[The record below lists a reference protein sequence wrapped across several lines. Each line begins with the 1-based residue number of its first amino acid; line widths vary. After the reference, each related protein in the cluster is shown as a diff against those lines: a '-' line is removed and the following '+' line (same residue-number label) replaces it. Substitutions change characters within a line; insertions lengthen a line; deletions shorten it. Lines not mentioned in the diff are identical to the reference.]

1 MQSLSP
7 QERGCPRWL
16 PGALVALCAA
26 QPLLDVLSFWTQD
39 LAWGSK
45 LTLAL
50 RLLLFLC
57 VVLTGFV
64 LSGHKRAYWITAAVC
79 AVLYAAHVLACL
91 RANEAFTAANL
102 ISDATN
108 FIRVAQIPLF
118 TIAFITFLRCCRQGF
133 ASFERGITIAFWIIA
148 AVELLSALTGTDPYT
163 YSGKHIGLRGW
174 FYCASTQSAILSM
187 LVPLTLCPALRSG
200 NIRRWL
206 PVAVV
211 GFAELFCFAT
221 RLAYMSLFVTAI
233 GMVITLALTKRGSAK
248 VCAVLLLCAA
258 VCAAGYTVSPMHR
271 NQQAV
276 AANAVRKQENIDR
289 LVAQGKAEFGDQG
302 YAYLTYAYDEYLGGT
317 VERYGLEATAE
328 MYGYSTKA
336 AVITNVRT
344 IKINYCRLMLNTE
357 PFTSRLFGLSY
368 DEMTYHGCCY
378 DVENDFHGI
387 CFLYGWVGLAMII
400 AFIGYFVYLIIKY
413 LVQDFHKYF
422 TLEAGA
428 IGIAFCLCLV
438 NAYCTAGVLRRPNA
452 SIYMSIL
459 LAVVYYL
466 TQMRSEQPDAL
477 PDGEEKTA

>member
-102 ISDATN
+102 ISDAAN

-174 FYCASTQSAILSM
+174 FYFANSQSAILSM
-187 LVPLTLCPALRSG
+187 LVPLALCPALRSG
-200 NIRRWL
+200 QIRRWL
-206 PVAVV
+206 PIAVV

-336 AVITNVRT
+336 ADITNVRT

-357 PFTSRLFGLSY
+357 PLTSRLFGLSY
-368 DEMTYHGCCY
+368 DEMTYHGYCY

-387 CFLYGWVGLAMII
+387 TYLYGWAGLACLL
-400 AFIGYFVYLIIKY
+400 AFLGYFLVIIVRALIRNARR
-413 LVQDFHKYF
+413 YF
-422 TLEAGA
+422 TVEAGA
-428 IGIAFCLCLV
+428 CGVALCTCLAHIY
-438 NAYCTAGVLRRPNA
+438 NTAGVLRRPNA
-452 SIYMSIL
+452 SFYLCLILAAIWYLIYIRD
-459 LAVVYYL
+459 YDDPK
-466 TQMRSEQPDAL
+466 EN
-477 PDGEEKTA
+477 

>member
-102 ISDATN
+102 ISDAAN

-133 ASFERGITIAFWIIA
+133 ASFDRGITIAFWIIA

-174 FYCASTQSAILSM
+174 FYGASTQSAILSM

-233 GMVITLALTKRGSAK
+233 GTGIIWAITRRGDRKIYIA
-248 VCAVLLLCAA
+248 LLLCAA
-258 VCAAGYTVSPMHR
+258 VCAAAFPVSPMHQ

-289 LVAQGKAEFGDQG
+289 LVTQGKAEFGDQG

-336 AVITNVRT
+336 ADITNVRT

-357 PFTSRLFGLSY
+357 PLTSRLFGLSY
-368 DEMTYHGCCY
+368 DEMTYHGYCY

-387 CFLYGWVGLAMII
+387 TYLYGWAGLACLL
-400 AFIGYFVYLIIKY
+400 AFLGYFLVIIVRALIRNARR
-413 LVQDFHKYF
+413 YF
-422 TLEAGA
+422 TVEAGA
-428 IGIAFCLCLV
+428 CGVALCTCLAHIY
-438 NAYCTAGVLRRPNA
+438 NTAGVLRRPNA
-452 SIYMSIL
+452 SFYLCLILAAIWYLIYIRD
-459 LAVVYYL
+459 YDDPK
-466 TQMRSEQPDAL
+466 EN
-477 PDGEEKTA
+477 

>member
-1 MQSLSP
+1 MQPISS
-7 QERGCPRWL
+7 QEAARPRWL
-16 PGALVALCAA
+16 PGVLIGLCAA

-45 LTLAL
+45 LTLSL
-50 RLLLFLC
+50 RLLIFLG
-57 VVLTGFV
+57 VMLTGFV
-64 LSGHKRAYWITAAVC
+64 LSDRRRFYWIAAAVC
-79 AVLYAAHVLACL
+79 AALYAGHVLACL
-91 RANEAFTAANL
+91 RANAPFTTANL

-108 FIRVAQIPLF
+108 FIRFAQLPLF

-133 ASFERGITIAFWIIA
+133 ASLERGITIAFWIIA
-148 AVELLSALTGTDPYT
+148 AVALLSALTSTNPYT
-163 YSGKHIGLRGW
+163 YPDKRIGLCGW
-174 FYCASTQSAILSM
+174 FYFANSQSAILSM
-187 LVPLTLCPALRSG
+187 LVPLALCPALRSG
-200 NIRRWL
+200 QIRRWL
-206 PVAVV
+206 PIAVV

-258 VCAAGYTVSPMHR
+258 VCAAGYTVSPMYR

-336 AVITNVRT
+336 ADITNVRT

-357 PFTSRLFGLSY
+357 PLTSRLFGLSY
-368 DEMTYHGCCY
+368 DEMTYHGYCY

-387 CFLYGWVGLAMII
+387 TYLYGWAGLACLL
-400 AFIGYFVYLIIKY
+400 AFLGYFLVIIVRALIRNARR
-413 LVQDFHKYF
+413 YF
-422 TLEAGA
+422 TVEVGA
-428 IGIAFCLCLV
+428 CGVALCTCLAHIY
-438 NAYCTAGVLRRPNA
+438 NTAGVLRRPNA
-452 SIYMSIL
+452 SFYLCLILASIWYLIYIRDYDDSK
-459 LAVVYYL
+459 
-466 TQMRSEQPDAL
+466 EN
-477 PDGEEKTA
+477 

>member
-7 QERGCPRWL
+7 QERACPHWL
-16 PGALVALCAA
+16 PGVLVGLCAA

-45 LTLAL
+45 LTLSL
-50 RLLLFLC
+50 RLLIFLG
-57 VVLTGFV
+57 VMLTGFV
-64 LSGHKRAYWITAAVC
+64 LSERRRFYWIAAAVC
-79 AVLYAAHVLACL
+79 AALYAGHVLACL
-91 RANEAFTAANL
+91 RANAPFTTANL

-108 FIRVAQIPLF
+108 FIRFAQLPLF
-118 TIAFITFLRCCRQGF
+118 TIAFITFLRFCRQGF
-133 ASFERGITIAFWIIA
+133 ASLERGITIAFWIIA
-148 AVELLSALTGTDPYT
+148 TVALLSALTGTNPYT
-163 YSGKHIGLRGW
+163 YPDKRIGLCGW
-174 FYCASTQSAILSM
+174 FYFANSQSAILSM
-187 LVPLTLCPALRSG
+187 LVPLALCPALRSG
-200 NIRRWL
+200 QIRRCL
-206 PVAVV
+206 PIAVV

-258 VCAAGYTVSPMHR
+258 VCAAGYTVSPIHR

-336 AVITNVRT
+336 ADITNVRT

-357 PFTSRLFGLSY
+357 PLTSRLFGLSY
-368 DEMTYHGCCY
+368 DEMTYHGYCY

-387 CFLYGWVGLAMII
+387 AYLYGWAGLACLL
-400 AFIGYFVYLIIKY
+400 AFLGYFLVIIVCALIRNARR
-413 LVQDFHKYF
+413 YF
-422 TLEAGA
+422 TVEAGA
-428 IGIAFCLCLV
+428 CGVALCTALAHIY
-438 NAYCTAGVLRRPNA
+438 NTAGVLRRPNA
-452 SIYMSIL
+452 SFYLCLILASIWYLIYIRDYDDSK
-459 LAVVYYL
+459 
-466 TQMRSEQPDAL
+466 EN
-477 PDGEEKTA
+477 

>member
-79 AVLYAAHVLACL
+79 AVLYAAHMLACL

-102 ISDATN
+102 ISDAAN

-174 FYCASTQSAILSM
+174 FYGASTQSAILSM

-233 GMVITLALTKRGSAK
+233 GTGIIWAITRRGDRKIYIA
-248 VCAVLLLCAA
+248 LLLCAA
-258 VCAAGYTVSPMHR
+258 VCAAAFPVSPMR
-271 NQQAV
+271 QNQQAV

-289 LVAQGKAEFGDQG
+289 LVTQGKAEFGDQG

-336 AVITNVRT
+336 ADITNVRT

-368 DEMTYHGCCY
+368 DEMTYHGYCY

-387 CFLYGWVGLAMII
+387 TYLYGWAGLACLL
-400 AFIGYFVYLIIKY
+400 AFLGYFLVIIVRALIRNARR
-413 LVQDFHKYF
+413 YF
-422 TLEAGA
+422 TVEAGA
-428 IGIAFCLCLV
+428 CGVALCTCLAHIY
-438 NAYCTAGVLRRPNA
+438 NTAGVLRRPNA
-452 SIYMSIL
+452 SFIS
-459 LAVVYYL
+459 A
-466 TQMRSEQPDAL
+466 
-477 PDGEEKTA
+477 

>member
-26 QPLLDVLSFWTQD
+26 QPLLDVLSFWTQG
-39 LAWGSK
+39 LAWGGK

-79 AVLYAAHVLACL
+79 AVLYATHVLACL

-148 AVELLSALTGTDPYT
+148 AVELLSALTGTNPYT
-163 YSGKHIGLRGW
+163 YPDKRIGLCGW
-174 FYCASTQSAILSM
+174 FYFANSQSAILSM
-187 LVPLTLCPALRSG
+187 LVPLALCPALRSG

-206 PVAVV
+206 PIAVV

-221 RLAYMSLFVTAI
+221 RLAYMSLFVTVI

-336 AVITNVRT
+336 ADITNVRT

-357 PFTSRLFGLSY
+357 PLTSRLFGLSY
-368 DEMTYHGCCY
+368 DEMTYHGYCY

-387 CFLYGWVGLAMII
+387 AYLYGWAGLACLL
-400 AFIGYFVYLIIKY
+400 AFLGYFLVIIVCALIRNARR
-413 LVQDFHKYF
+413 YF
-422 TLEAGA
+422 TVEAGA
-428 IGIAFCLCLV
+428 CGVALCTALAHIY
-438 NAYCTAGVLRRPNA
+438 NTAGVLRRPNA
-452 SIYMSIL
+452 SFYLCLILASIWYLIYIRDYDDSK
-459 LAVVYYL
+459 
-466 TQMRSEQPDAL
+466 EN
-477 PDGEEKTA
+477 

>member
-118 TIAFITFLRCCRQGF
+118 TIAFITFLHCCRQGF
-133 ASFERGITIAFWIIA
+133 ASFERGITFAFWIIA
-148 AVELLSALTGTDPYT
+148 AVALLSALTGTNPYT
-163 YSGKHIGLRGW
+163 YPDKRIGLCGW
-174 FYCASTQSAILSM
+174 FYFANSQSAILSM
-187 LVPLTLCPALRSG
+187 LVPLALCPALRSG
-200 NIRRWL
+200 QIRRWL
-206 PVAVV
+206 PIAVV

-276 AANAVRKQENIDR
+276 AVNAVRKQENIDR

-357 PFTSRLFGLSY
+357 PLTSRLFGLSY
-368 DEMTYHGCCY
+368 DEMTYHGYCY

-387 CFLYGWVGLAMII
+387 AYLYGWAGLACLLS
-400 AFIGYFVYLIIKY
+400 FLGYFLVIIVCALIRNARR
-413 LVQDFHKYF
+413 YF
-422 TLEAGA
+422 TVEAGA
-428 IGIAFCLCLV
+428 CGVALCTALAHIY
-438 NAYCTAGVLRRPNA
+438 NTAGVLRRPNA
-452 SIYMSIL
+452 SFYLCLILASIWYLIYIKD
-459 LAVVYYL
+459 YDN
-466 TQMRSEQPDAL
+466 TKEN
-477 PDGEEKTA
+477 

>member
-1 MQSLSP
+1 MQPISS
-7 QERGCPRWL
+7 QEAARPRWL
-16 PGALVALCAA
+16 PGVLISLCAA

-45 LTLAL
+45 LTLSL
-50 RLLLFLC
+50 RLLIFLG
-57 VVLTGFV
+57 VMLTGFV
-64 LSGHKRAYWITAAVC
+64 LSERRRFYWIAAAVC
-79 AVLYAAHVLACL
+79 AALYAGHVLACL
-91 RANEAFTAANL
+91 RANAPFTTANL

-108 FIRVAQIPLF
+108 FIRFAQLPLF

-133 ASFERGITIAFWIIA
+133 ASLERGITIAFWIIA

-163 YSGKHIGLRGW
+163 YPDKRIGLCGW
-174 FYCASTQSAILSM
+174 FYFANSQSAILSM
-187 LVPLTLCPALRSG
+187 LVPLALCPALRSG
-200 NIRRWL
+200 QIRRWL
-206 PVAVV
+206 PIAVV

-258 VCAAGYTVSPMHR
+258 VCAAGYTVSPIHR

-336 AVITNVRT
+336 ADITNVRT

-357 PFTSRLFGLSY
+357 PLTSRLFGLSC
-368 DEMTYHGCCY
+368 DEMTYHGYCY

-387 CFLYGWVGLAMII
+387 AYLYGWAGLACLL
-400 AFIGYFVYLIIKY
+400 AFLGYFLVIIVCALIRNARR
-413 LVQDFHKYF
+413 YF
-422 TLEAGA
+422 TVEAGA
-428 IGIAFCLCLV
+428 CGVALCTALAHIY
-438 NAYCTAGVLRRPNA
+438 NTAGVLRRPNA
-452 SIYMSIL
+452 SPYLCLILASIWYLIYIRDYDDSK
-459 LAVVYYL
+459 
-466 TQMRSEQPDAL
+466 EN
-477 PDGEEKTA
+477 

>member
-7 QERGCPRWL
+7 QERACPHWL
-16 PGALVALCAA
+16 PGVLVGLCAA

-45 LTLAL
+45 LTLSL
-50 RLLLFLC
+50 RLLIFLG
-57 VVLTGFV
+57 VMLTGFV
-64 LSGHKRAYWITAAVC
+64 LSERRRFYWIAAAVC
-79 AVLYAAHVLACL
+79 AALYAGHVLACL
-91 RANEAFTAANL
+91 RANAPFTTANL

-108 FIRVAQIPLF
+108 FIRFAQLPLF
-118 TIAFITFLRCCRQGF
+118 TIAFITFLRFCRQGF
-133 ASFERGITIAFWIIA
+133 ASLERGI
-148 AVELLSALTGTDPYT
+148 S
-163 YSGKHIGLRGW
+163 IGLCGW
-174 FYCASTQSAILSM
+174 FYFANSQSAILSM
-187 LVPLTLCPALRSG
+187 LVPLALCPALRSG
-200 NIRRWL
+200 QIRRWL
-206 PVAVV
+206 PIAVV

-258 VCAAGYTVSPMHR
+258 VCAAGYTVSPIHR

-336 AVITNVRT
+336 ADITNVRT

-357 PFTSRLFGLSY
+357 PLTSRLFGLSY
-368 DEMTYHGCCY
+368 DEMTYHGYCY

-387 CFLYGWVGLAMII
+387 AYLYGWAGLACLL
-400 AFIGYFVYLIIKY
+400 AFLGYFLVIIVCALIRNARR
-413 LVQDFHKYF
+413 YF
-422 TLEAGA
+422 TVEAGA
-428 IGIAFCLCLV
+428 CGVALCTALAHIY
-438 NAYCTAGVLRRPNA
+438 NTAGVLRRPNA
-452 SIYMSIL
+452 SFYLCLILASIWYLIYIRDYDDSK
-459 LAVVYYL
+459 
-466 TQMRSEQPDAL
+466 EN
-477 PDGEEKTA
+477 

>member
-79 AVLYAAHVLACL
+79 AVLYAGHVLACL

-102 ISDATN
+102 ISDAAN

-174 FYCASTQSAILSM
+174 FYGASTQSAILSM
-187 LVPLTLCPALRSG
+187 LVPLALCPALRSG

-233 GMVITLALTKRGSAK
+233 GTGIIWAITRRGDRKIYIA
-248 VCAVLLLCAA
+248 LLLCAA
-258 VCAAGYTVSPMHR
+258 VCAAAFPVSPMR
-271 NQQAV
+271 QNQQAV

-289 LVAQGKAEFGDQG
+289 LVTQGKAEFGDQG

-336 AVITNVRT
+336 ADITNVRT

-368 DEMTYHGCCY
+368 DEMTYHGYCY

-387 CFLYGWVGLAMII
+387 TYLYGWAGLACLL
-400 AFIGYFVYLIIKY
+400 AFLGYFLVIIVRALIRNARR
-413 LVQDFHKYF
+413 YF
-422 TLEAGA
+422 TVEAGA
-428 IGIAFCLCLV
+428 CGVALCTCLAHIY
-438 NAYCTAGVLRRPNA
+438 NTAGVLRRPNA
-452 SIYMSIL
+452 SFYLCLILAAIWYLIYIRD
-459 LAVVYYL
+459 YDDPK
-466 TQMRSEQPDAL
+466 EN
-477 PDGEEKTA
+477 

>member
-1 MQSLSP
+1 MQPISS
-7 QERGCPRWL
+7 QEAACPHWL
-16 PGALVALCAA
+16 PGVLVGLCAA

-45 LTLAL
+45 LTLSL
-50 RLLLFLC
+50 RLLIFLG
-57 VVLTGFV
+57 VMLTGFV
-64 LSGHKRAYWITAAVC
+64 LSERRRFYWIAAAVC
-79 AVLYAAHVLACL
+79 AALYAGHVLACL
-91 RANEAFTAANL
+91 RANAPFTTANL

-108 FIRVAQIPLF
+108 FIRFAQLPLF

-133 ASFERGITIAFWIIA
+133 ASLERGITIAFWIIA

-163 YSGKHIGLRGW
+163 YPDKRIGLCGW
-174 FYCASTQSAILSM
+174 FYFANSQSAILSM
-187 LVPLTLCPALRSG
+187 LVPLALCPALRSG
-200 NIRRWL
+200 QIRRWL
-206 PVAVV
+206 PIAVV

-258 VCAAGYTVSPMHR
+258 VCAAGYTVSPIHR

-336 AVITNVRT
+336 ADITNVRT

-357 PFTSRLFGLSY
+357 PLTSRTDTRCRGSHFPRHSS
-368 DEMTYHGCCY
+368 THGRSSSCARSS
-378 DVENDFHGI
+378 
-387 CFLYGWVGLAMII
+387 AMPGVTSRSRP
-400 AFIGYFVYLIIKY
+400 APAALRCAPPSPTFI
-413 LVQDFHKYF
+413 
-422 TLEAGA
+422 TPP
-428 IGIAFCLCLV
+428 
-438 NAYCTAGVLRRPNA
+438 AYCAA
-452 SIYMSIL
+452 
-459 LAVVYYL
+459 
-466 TQMRSEQPDAL
+466 QMHLFISA
-477 PDGEEKTA
+477 

>member
-102 ISDATN
+102 ISDAAN

-118 TIAFITFLRCCRQGF
+118 TIAFITFLRSCRQGF

-233 GMVITLALTKRGSAK
+233 GTGIIWAITRRGNRKIYIA
-248 VCAVLLLCAA
+248 LLLCAA
-258 VCAAGYTVSPMHR
+258 VCAAAFPVSPMHQ

-289 LVAQGKAEFGDQG
+289 LVTQGKAEFGDQG

-336 AVITNVRT
+336 ADITNVRT

-357 PFTSRLFGLSY
+357 PLTSRLFGLSY
-368 DEMTYHGCCY
+368 DEMTYHGYCY

-387 CFLYGWVGLAMII
+387 TYLYGWAGLACLL
-400 AFIGYFVYLIIKY
+400 AFLGYFLVIIVRALIRNARR
-413 LVQDFHKYF
+413 YF
-422 TLEAGA
+422 TVEAGA
-428 IGIAFCLCLV
+428 CGVALCTCLAHIY
-438 NAYCTAGVLRRPNA
+438 NTAGILRRPNA
-452 SIYMSIL
+452 SFYLCLILAAIWYLIYIRD
-459 LAVVYYL
+459 YDDPK
-466 TQMRSEQPDAL
+466 EN
-477 PDGEEKTA
+477 

>member
-7 QERGCPRWL
+7 QERACPHWL
-16 PGALVALCAA
+16 PGVLVGLCAA

-45 LTLAL
+45 LTLSL
-50 RLLLFLC
+50 RLLIFLG
-57 VVLTGFV
+57 VMLTGFV
-64 LSGHKRAYWITAAVC
+64 LSDRRRFYWIAAAVC
-79 AVLYAAHVLACL
+79 AALYAGHVLACL
-91 RANEAFTAANL
+91 RANAPFTTANL

-108 FIRVAQIPLF
+108 FIRFAQLPLF

-133 ASFERGITIAFWIIA
+133 ASLERGITIAFWIIA
-148 AVELLSALTGTDPYT
+148 AVALLSALTGTNPYT
-163 YSGKHIGLRGW
+163 YPDKRIGLCGW
-174 FYCASTQSAILSM
+174 FYFANSQSAILSM
-187 LVPLTLCPALRSG
+187 LVPLALCPALRSG
-200 NIRRWL
+200 QIRRWL
-206 PVAVV
+206 PIAVV

-258 VCAAGYTVSPMHR
+258 VCAAGYTVSPMHH

-289 LVAQGKAEFGDQG
+289 LVAQGKSEFGDEG

-368 DEMTYHGCCY
+368 DEMTYHGYCY
-378 DVENDFHGI
+378 DVENDVHGI
-387 CFLYGWVGLAMII
+387 AYLYGWAGLACLL
-400 AFIGYFVYLIIKY
+400 AFLGYFLVIVVRALIRNARR
-413 LVQDFHKYF
+413 YF
-422 TLEAGA
+422 TVEAGA
-428 IGIAFCLCLV
+428 CGVALCTALAHIY
-438 NAYCTAGVLRRPNA
+438 NTAGVLRRPNA
-452 SIYMSIL
+452 SFYLCLILASIWYLIYIRDYDDSK
-459 LAVVYYL
+459 
-466 TQMRSEQPDAL
+466 EN
-477 PDGEEKTA
+477 

>member
-7 QERGCPRWL
+7 QETACPHWL
-16 PGALVALCAA
+16 PGVLVGLCAA

-45 LTLAL
+45 LTLSL
-50 RLLLFLC
+50 RLLIFLG
-57 VVLTGFV
+57 VMLTGFV
-64 LSGHKRAYWITAAVC
+64 LSERRRFYWIAAAVC
-79 AVLYAAHVLACL
+79 AALYAGHVLACL
-91 RANEAFTAANL
+91 RANAPFTTANL

-108 FIRVAQIPLF
+108 FIRFAQLPLF

-133 ASFERGITIAFWIIA
+133 ASLERGITIAFWIIA
-148 AVELLSALTGTDPYT
+148 AVALLSALTGTNPYT
-163 YSGKHIGLRGW
+163 YPDKRIGLRGW
-174 FYCASTQSAILSM
+174 FYFANSQSAILSM
-187 LVPLTLCPALRSG
+187 LVPLALCPALRSG
-200 NIRRWL
+200 QIRRWL
-206 PVAVV
+206 PIAVV

-233 GMVITLALTKRGSAK
+233 GTGIIWAITRRGDRKIYIA
-248 VCAVLLLCAA
+248 LLLCAA
-258 VCAAGYTVSPMHR
+258 VCAAAFPVSPMR
-271 NQQAV
+271 QNQQAV

-368 DEMTYHGCCY
+368 DEMTYHGYCY

-387 CFLYGWVGLAMII
+387 AYLYGWAGLACLLT
-400 AFIGYFVYLIIKY
+400 FLGYFLVIIVCALIRNARR
-413 LVQDFHKYF
+413 YF
-422 TLEAGA
+422 TVEAGA
-428 IGIAFCLCLV
+428 CGVALCTALAHIY
-438 NAYCTAGVLRRPNA
+438 NTAGVLRRPNA
-452 SIYMSIL
+452 SFYLCLILASIWYLIYIRDYDDSK
-459 LAVVYYL
+459 
-466 TQMRSEQPDAL
+466 EN
-477 PDGEEKTA
+477 

>member
-7 QERGCPRWL
+7 QEAARPRWL
-16 PGALVALCAA
+16 PGVLIGLCAA

-45 LTLAL
+45 LTLSL
-50 RLLLFLC
+50 RLLIFLG
-57 VVLTGFV
+57 VMLTGFV
-64 LSGHKRAYWITAAVC
+64 LSDRRRFYWIAAAVC
-79 AVLYAAHVLACL
+79 AALYAGHVLACL
-91 RANEAFTAANL
+91 RANAPFTTANL

-108 FIRVAQIPLF
+108 FIRFAQLPLF

-133 ASFERGITIAFWIIA
+133 ASLERGITIAFWIIA
-148 AVELLSALTGTDPYT
+148 AVALLSALTGTNPYT
-163 YSGKHIGLRGW
+163 YPDKRIGLCGW
-174 FYCASTQSAILSM
+174 FYFANSQSAILSM
-187 LVPLTLCPALRSG
+187 LVPLALCPALRSG
-200 NIRRWL
+200 QIRRWL
-206 PVAVV
+206 PIAVV
-211 GFAELFCFAT
+211 GSAELFCFAT

-258 VCAAGYTVSPMHR
+258 VCAAGYTVSPMYR

-336 AVITNVRT
+336 ADITNVRT

-357 PFTSRLFGLSY
+357 PLTSRLFGLSY
-368 DEMTYHGCCY
+368 DEMTYHGYCY

-387 CFLYGWVGLAMII
+387 TYLYGWAGLACLL
-400 AFIGYFVYLIIKY
+400 AFLGYFLVIIVRALIRNARR
-413 LVQDFHKYF
+413 YF
-422 TLEAGA
+422 TVEVGA
-428 IGIAFCLCLV
+428 CGVALCTCLAHIY
-438 NAYCTAGVLRRPNA
+438 NTAGVLRRPNA
-452 SIYMSIL
+452 SFYLCLILASIWYLIYIRDYDDSK
-459 LAVVYYL
+459 
-466 TQMRSEQPDAL
+466 EN
-477 PDGEEKTA
+477 

>member
-102 ISDATN
+102 ISDAAN

-174 FYCASTQSAILSM
+174 FYGASTQSAILSM
-187 LVPLTLCPALRSG
+187 LVPLALCPALRSG

-233 GMVITLALTKRGSAK
+233 GTGIIWAITRRGDRKIYIA
-248 VCAVLLLCAA
+248 LLLCAA
-258 VCAAGYTVSPMHR
+258 VCAAAFPVSPMR
-271 NQQAV
+271 QNQQAV

-289 LVAQGKAEFGDQG
+289 LVTQGKAEFGDQG

-336 AVITNVRT
+336 ADITNVRT

-357 PFTSRLFGLSY
+357 PLTSRLFGLSY
-368 DEMTYHGCCY
+368 DEMTYHGYCY

-387 CFLYGWVGLAMII
+387 TYLYGWAGLACLL
-400 AFIGYFVYLIIKY
+400 AFLGYFLVIIVRALIRNARR
-413 LVQDFHKYF
+413 YF
-422 TLEAGA
+422 TVEAGA
-428 IGIAFCLCLV
+428 CGVALCTCLAHIY
-438 NAYCTAGVLRRPNA
+438 NTAGVLRRPNA
-452 SIYMSIL
+452 SFYLCLILAAIWYLIYIRD
-459 LAVVYYL
+459 YDDPK
-466 TQMRSEQPDAL
+466 EN
-477 PDGEEKTA
+477 

>member
-7 QERGCPRWL
+7 QERACPHWL
-16 PGALVALCAA
+16 PGVLVGLCAA

-45 LTLAL
+45 LTLSL
-50 RLLLFLC
+50 RLLIFLG
-57 VVLTGFV
+57 VMLTGFV
-64 LSGHKRAYWITAAVC
+64 LSDRRRFYWIAAAVC
-79 AVLYAAHVLACL
+79 AALYAGHVLACL
-91 RANEAFTAANL
+91 RANAPFTTANL

-108 FIRVAQIPLF
+108 FIRFAQLPLF

-133 ASFERGITIAFWIIA
+133 ASLERGITIAFWIIA
-148 AVELLSALTGTDPYT
+148 AVALLSALTGTNPYT
-163 YSGKHIGLRGW
+163 YPDKRIGLCGW
-174 FYCASTQSAILSM
+174 FYFANSQSAILSM
-187 LVPLTLCPALRSG
+187 LVPLALCPALRSG
-200 NIRRWL
+200 QIRRWL
-206 PVAVV
+206 PIAVV

-248 VCAVLLLCAA
+248 VCAVLLLCTA

-328 MYGYSTKA
+328 MYGCSTKA
-336 AVITNVRT
+336 SVITNVRT

-357 PFTSRLFGLSY
+357 PFASRLFGLSY
-368 DEMTYHGCCY
+368 DEMTYHGYCY
-378 DVENDFHGI
+378 DVENDIHGI
-387 CFLYGWVGLAMII
+387 AYLYGWAGLACLLT
-400 AFIGYFVYLIIKY
+400 FLGYFLVIVVCALIRNARR
-413 LVQDFHKYF
+413 YF
-422 TLEAGA
+422 TVEAGA
-428 IGIAFCLCLV
+428 CGVALCTALAHIY
-438 NAYCTAGVLRRPNA
+438 NTAGVLRRPNA
-452 SIYMSIL
+452 SFYLCLILADIWYLIYIRD
-459 LAVVYYL
+459 YDDPK
-466 TQMRSEQPDAL
+466 EN
-477 PDGEEKTA
+477 

>member
-7 QERGCPRWL
+7 QERGFPRWL

-79 AVLYAAHVLACL
+79 AVLYAGHVLACL

-102 ISDATN
+102 ISDAVN

-174 FYCASTQSAILSM
+174 FYGASTQSAILSM
-187 LVPLTLCPALRSG
+187 LVPLALCPALRSG

-233 GMVITLALTKRGSAK
+233 GTGIIWAITRRGDRKIYIA
-248 VCAVLLLCAA
+248 LLLCAA
-258 VCAAGYTVSPMHR
+258 VCAAAFPVSPMR
-271 NQQAV
+271 QNQQAV

-289 LVAQGKAEFGDQG
+289 LVTQGKAEFGDQG

-357 PFTSRLFGLSY
+357 PLTSRLFGLSY
-368 DEMTYHGCCY
+368 DEMTYHGYCY

-387 CFLYGWVGLAMII
+387 TYLYGWAGLACLL
-400 AFIGYFVYLIIKY
+400 AFLGYFLVIIVRALIRNARR
-413 LVQDFHKYF
+413 YF
-422 TLEAGA
+422 TVEAGA
-428 IGIAFCLCLV
+428 CGVALCTCLAHIY
-438 NAYCTAGVLRRPNA
+438 NTAGVLRRPNA
-452 SIYMSIL
+452 SFYLCLILAAIWYLIYIRD
-459 LAVVYYL
+459 YDDPK
-466 TQMRSEQPDAL
+466 EN
-477 PDGEEKTA
+477 

>member
-7 QERGCPRWL
+7 QERACPHWL
-16 PGALVALCAA
+16 PGVLVGLCAA

-45 LTLAL
+45 LTLSL
-50 RLLLFLC
+50 RLLIFLG
-57 VVLTGFV
+57 VMLTGFV
-64 LSGHKRAYWITAAVC
+64 LSERRRFYWIAAAVC
-79 AVLYAAHVLACL
+79 AALYAGHVLACL
-91 RANEAFTAANL
+91 RANAPFTTANL

-108 FIRVAQIPLF
+108 FIRFAQLPLF
-118 TIAFITFLRCCRQGF
+118 TIAFITFLRFCRQGF
-133 ASFERGITIAFWIIA
+133 ASLERGITIAFWIIA
-148 AVELLSALTGTDPYT
+148 TVALLSALTGTNPYT
-163 YSGKHIGLRGW
+163 YPDKRIGLCGW
-174 FYCASTQSAILSM
+174 FYFANSQSAILSM
-187 LVPLTLCPALRSG
+187 LVPLALCPALRSG
-200 NIRRWL
+200 QIRRWL
-206 PVAVV
+206 PIAVV

-258 VCAAGYTVSPMHR
+258 VCAAGYTVSPIHR

-336 AVITNVRT
+336 ADITNVRT

-357 PFTSRLFGLSY
+357 PLTSRLFGLSY
-368 DEMTYHGCCY
+368 DEMTYHGYCY

-387 CFLYGWVGLAMII
+387 AYLYGWAGLACLL
-400 AFIGYFVYLIIKY
+400 AFLGYFLVIIVCALIRNARR
-413 LVQDFHKYF
+413 YF
-422 TLEAGA
+422 TVRPAPAALRCAPPSPTF
-428 IGIAFCLCLV
+428 ITPP
-438 NAYCTAGVLRRPNA
+438 AYCAA
-452 SIYMSIL
+452 
-459 LAVVYYL
+459 
-466 TQMRSEQPDAL
+466 QMHLFISA
-477 PDGEEKTA
+477 

>member
-7 QERGCPRWL
+7 QERACPHWL
-16 PGALVALCAA
+16 PGVLVGLCAA

-45 LTLAL
+45 LTLSL
-50 RLLLFLC
+50 RLLIFLG
-57 VVLTGFV
+57 VMLTGFV

-163 YSGKHIGLRGW
+163 YPDKRIGLCGW
-174 FYCASTQSAILSM
+174 FYFANSQSAILSM
-187 LVPLTLCPALRSG
+187 LVPLALCPALRSG
-200 NIRRWL
+200 QIRRWL
-206 PVAVV
+206 PIAVV

-258 VCAAGYTVSPMHR
+258 VCAAGYTVSPIHR

-336 AVITNVRT
+336 ADITNVRT

-357 PFTSRLFGLSY
+357 PLTSRLFGLSY
-368 DEMTYHGCCY
+368 DEMTYHGYCY

-387 CFLYGWVGLAMII
+387 AYLYGWAGLACLL
-400 AFIGYFVYLIIKY
+400 AFLGYFLVIIVCALIRNARR
-413 LVQDFHKYF
+413 YF
-422 TLEAGA
+422 TVEAGA
-428 IGIAFCLCLV
+428 CGVALCTALAHIY
-438 NAYCTAGVLRRPNA
+438 NTAGVLRRPNA
-452 SIYMSIL
+452 SFYLRLILASIWYLIYIRDYDDSK
-459 LAVVYYL
+459 
-466 TQMRSEQPDAL
+466 EN
-477 PDGEEKTA
+477 

>member
-7 QERGCPRWL
+7 QERACPHWL
-16 PGALVALCAA
+16 PGVLVGLCAA

-45 LTLAL
+45 LTLSL
-50 RLLLFLC
+50 RLLIFLG
-57 VVLTGFV
+57 VMLTGFV
-64 LSGHKRAYWITAAVC
+64 LSERRRFYWIAAAVC
-79 AVLYAAHVLACL
+79 AALYAGHVLACL
-91 RANEAFTAANL
+91 RANAPFTTANL

-108 FIRVAQIPLF
+108 FIRFAQLPLF
-118 TIAFITFLRCCRQGF
+118 TIAFITFLRFCRQGF
-133 ASFERGITIAFWIIA
+133 ASLERGITIAFWIIA
-148 AVELLSALTGTDPYT
+148 TVALLSALTGTNPYT
-163 YSGKHIGLRGW
+163 YPDKRIGLCGW
-174 FYCASTQSAILSM
+174 FYFANSQSAILSM
-187 LVPLTLCPALRSG
+187 LVPLALCPALRSG
-200 NIRRWL
+200 QIRRWL
-206 PVAVV
+206 PIAVV

-258 VCAAGYTVSPMHR
+258 VCAAGYTVSPIHR

-336 AVITNVRT
+336 ADITNVRT

-357 PFTSRLFGLSY
+357 PLTSRLFGLSY
-368 DEMTYHGCCY
+368 DEMTYHGYCY

-387 CFLYGWVGLAMII
+387 AYLYGWAGLACLL
-400 AFIGYFVYLIIKY
+400 AFLGYFLVIIVCALIRNARR
-413 LVQDFHKYF
+413 YF
-422 TLEAGA
+422 TVEAGA
-428 IGIAFCLCLV
+428 CGVALCTALAHIY
-438 NAYCTAGVLRRPNA
+438 NTAGVLRRPNA
-452 SIYMSIL
+452 SFYLCLILASTWYLIYIRDYDDSK
-459 LAVVYYL
+459 
-466 TQMRSEQPDAL
+466 EN
-477 PDGEEKTA
+477 

>member
-26 QPLLDVLSFWTQD
+26 QPLLDVLSFWTQG
-39 LAWGSK
+39 LAWGGK

-163 YSGKHIGLRGW
+163 YPGKHIGLRGW
-174 FYCASTQSAILSM
+174 FYFANSQSAILSM

-233 GMVITLALTKRGSAK
+233 GTGIIWAITRRGDRKIYIA
-248 VCAVLLLCAA
+248 LLLCAA
-258 VCAAGYTVSPMHR
+258 VCAAAFPVSPMCQ

-336 AVITNVRT
+336 ADITNVRT
-344 IKINYCRLMLNTE
+344 IRINYCRLMLNTE
-357 PFTSRLFGLSY
+357 PLTSRLFGLSY
-368 DEMTYHGCCY
+368 DEMTYHGYCY

-387 CFLYGWVGLAMII
+387 TYLYGWAGLACLL
-400 AFIGYFVYLIIKY
+400 AFLGYFLVIIVRALIRNARR
-413 LVQDFHKYF
+413 YF
-422 TLEAGA
+422 TVEAGA
-428 IGIAFCLCLV
+428 CGVALCTCLAHIY
-438 NAYCTAGVLRRPNA
+438 NTAGVLRRPNA
-452 SIYMSIL
+452 SFYLCLILAAIWYLIYIRD
-459 LAVVYYL
+459 YDDPK
-466 TQMRSEQPDAL
+466 EN
-477 PDGEEKTA
+477 

>member
-102 ISDATN
+102 ISDAAN

-174 FYCASTQSAILSM
+174 FYGASTQSAILSM

-233 GMVITLALTKRGSAK
+233 GTGIIWAITRRGDRKIYIA
-248 VCAVLLLCAA
+248 LLLCAA
-258 VCAAGYTVSPMHR
+258 LCAAAFPVSPMR
-271 NQQAV
+271 QNQQAV

-289 LVAQGKAEFGDQG
+289 LVTQGKAEFGDQG

-336 AVITNVRT
+336 ADITNVRT

-368 DEMTYHGCCY
+368 DEMTYHGYCY

-387 CFLYGWVGLAMII
+387 TYLYGWAGLACLL
-400 AFIGYFVYLIIKY
+400 AFLGYFLVIIVRALIRNARR
-413 LVQDFHKYF
+413 YF
-422 TLEAGA
+422 TVEAGA
-428 IGIAFCLCLV
+428 CGVALCTCLAHIY
-438 NAYCTAGVLRRPNA
+438 NTAGVLRRPNA
-452 SIYMSIL
+452 SFYLCLILAAIWYLIYIRD
-459 LAVVYYL
+459 YDDPK
-466 TQMRSEQPDAL
+466 EN
-477 PDGEEKTA
+477 

>member
-16 PGALVALCAA
+16 PGALIALCAA

-102 ISDATN
+102 ISDAAN

-133 ASFERGITIAFWIIA
+133 ASFERGITIVFWIIA

-174 FYCASTQSAILSM
+174 FYGASTQSAILSM

-233 GMVITLALTKRGSAK
+233 GTGIIWAVTRRGDRKIYIA
-248 VCAVLLLCAA
+248 LLLCAA
-258 VCAAGYTVSPMHR
+258 VCAAAFPVSPMHQ

-336 AVITNVRT
+336 ADITNVRT

-357 PFTSRLFGLSY
+357 PLTSRLFGLSY
-368 DEMTYHGCCY
+368 DEMTYHGYCY

-387 CFLYGWVGLAMII
+387 TYLYGWAGLACLL
-400 AFIGYFVYLIIKY
+400 AFLGYFLVIIVRALIRNARR
-413 LVQDFHKYF
+413 YF
-422 TLEAGA
+422 TVEAGA
-428 IGIAFCLCLV
+428 CGVALCTCLAHIY
-438 NAYCTAGVLRRPNA
+438 NTAGVLRRPNA
-452 SIYMSIL
+452 SFYLCLILAAIWYLIYIRD
-459 LAVVYYL
+459 YDDPK
-466 TQMRSEQPDAL
+466 EN
-477 PDGEEKTA
+477 

>member
-79 AVLYAAHVLACL
+79 AVLYAGHVLACL

-102 ISDATN
+102 ISDAVN

-174 FYCASTQSAILSM
+174 FYGASTQSAILSM

-233 GMVITLALTKRGSAK
+233 GTGIIWAITRRGDRKIYIA
-248 VCAVLLLCAA
+248 LLLCAA
-258 VCAAGYTVSPMHR
+258 VCAAAFPVSPMHQ

-289 LVAQGKAEFGDQG
+289 LVTQGKAEFGDQG

-336 AVITNVRT
+336 ADITNVRT

-357 PFTSRLFGLSY
+357 PLTSRLFGLSY
-368 DEMTYHGCCY
+368 DEMTYHGYCY

-387 CFLYGWVGLAMII
+387 TYLYGWAGLACLL
-400 AFIGYFVYLIIKY
+400 AFLGYFLVIIVRALIRNARR
-413 LVQDFHKYF
+413 YF
-422 TLEAGA
+422 TVEAGA
-428 IGIAFCLCLV
+428 CGVALCTCLAHIY
-438 NAYCTAGVLRRPNA
+438 NTAGVLRRPNA
-452 SIYMSIL
+452 SFYLCLILAAIWYLIYIRD
-459 LAVVYYL
+459 YDDPK
-466 TQMRSEQPDAL
+466 EN
-477 PDGEEKTA
+477 

>member
-26 QPLLDVLSFWTQD
+26 QPLLDVLSFWTQG
-39 LAWGSK
+39 LAWGGK

-148 AVELLSALTGTDPYT
+148 AVELLSALTGTNPYT
-163 YSGKHIGLRGW
+163 YPDKHIGLCGW
-174 FYCASTQSAILSM
+174 FYFANSQSAILSM

-221 RLAYMSLFVTAI
+221 RLAYMSLFVTTI

-336 AVITNVRT
+336 ADITNVRT

-357 PFTSRLFGLSY
+357 PLTSRLFGLSY
-368 DEMTYHGCCY
+368 DEMTYHGYCY

-387 CFLYGWVGLAMII
+387 TYLYGWAGLACLL
-400 AFIGYFVYLIIKY
+400 AFLGYFLVIIVCALIRNARR
-413 LVQDFHKYF
+413 YF
-422 TLEAGA
+422 TVEAGA
-428 IGIAFCLCLV
+428 CGVALCTALA
-438 NAYCTAGVLRRPNA
+438 NIYNTAGVLRRPNA
-452 SIYMSIL
+452 SFYLCLILASIWCLIYIRD
-459 LAVVYYL
+459 YDDPK
-466 TQMRSEQPDAL
+466 EN
-477 PDGEEKTA
+477 

>member
-16 PGALVALCAA
+16 PGALIALCAA
-26 QPLLDVLSFWTQD
+26 QPLLDVLSFWTQG
-39 LAWGSK
+39 LAWGGK

-118 TIAFITFLRCCRQGF
+118 TIAFITFLRCCRQGL

-148 AVELLSALTGTDPYT
+148 AVELLSALTGTNPYT
-163 YSGKHIGLRGW
+163 YPDKRIGLCGW
-174 FYCASTQSAILSM
+174 FYFANSQSAILSM
-187 LVPLTLCPALRSG
+187 LVPLALCPALRSG
-200 NIRRWL
+200 QIRRWL
-206 PVAVV
+206 PIAVV

-233 GMVITLALTKRGSAK
+233 GTGIIWAITRRGNRKIYIA
-248 VCAVLLLCAA
+248 LLLCAA
-258 VCAAGYTVSPMHR
+258 VCAAAFPVSPMR
-271 NQQAV
+271 QNQQAV

-328 MYGYSTKA
+328 MYGCSTKA
-336 AVITNVRT
+336 ADITNVRT

-357 PFTSRLFGLSY
+357 PLTSRLFGLSY
-368 DEMTYHGCCY
+368 DEMTYHGYCY

-387 CFLYGWVGLAMII
+387 AYLYGWAGLACLL
-400 AFIGYFVYLIIKY
+400 AFLGYFLVIIVCALIRNARR
-413 LVQDFHKYF
+413 YF
-422 TLEAGA
+422 TVEAGA
-428 IGIAFCLCLV
+428 CGVALCTALA
-438 NAYCTAGVLRRPNA
+438 NIYNTAGVLRRPNA
-452 SIYMSIL
+452 SFYLCLILASIWCLIYIRD
-459 LAVVYYL
+459 YDDPK
-466 TQMRSEQPDAL
+466 EN
-477 PDGEEKTA
+477 

>member
-102 ISDATN
+102 ISDAAN

-174 FYCASTQSAILSM
+174 FYGASTQSAILSM

-233 GMVITLALTKRGSAK
+233 GTGIIWAITRRGDRKIYIA
-248 VCAVLLLCAA
+248 LLLCAA
-258 VCAAGYTVSPMHR
+258 VCAAAFPVSPMR
-271 NQQAV
+271 QNQQAV

-289 LVAQGKAEFGDQG
+289 LVTQGKAEFGDQG

-336 AVITNVRT
+336 ADITNVRT

-368 DEMTYHGCCY
+368 DEMTYHGYCY

-387 CFLYGWVGLAMII
+387 TYLYGWAGLACLL
-400 AFIGYFVYLIIKY
+400 AFLGYFLVIIVRALIRNARR
-413 LVQDFHKYF
+413 YF
-422 TLEAGA
+422 TVEAGA
-428 IGIAFCLCLV
+428 CGVALCTCLAHIY
-438 NAYCTAGVLRRPNA
+438 NTAGVLRRPNA
-452 SIYMSIL
+452 SFYLCLILAAIWYLIYIRD
-459 LAVVYYL
+459 YDDPK
-466 TQMRSEQPDAL
+466 EN
-477 PDGEEKTA
+477 

>member
-26 QPLLDVLSFWTQD
+26 QPLLDVLSFWTQG
-39 LAWGSK
+39 LAWGGK

-79 AVLYAAHVLACL
+79 AVLYATHVLACL

-148 AVELLSALTGTDPYT
+148 AVELLSALTGTNPYT
-163 YSGKHIGLRGW
+163 YPDKRIGLCGW
-174 FYCASTQSAILSM
+174 FYFANSQSAILSM
-187 LVPLTLCPALRSG
+187 LVPLALCPALRSG

-206 PVAVV
+206 PIAVV

-221 RLAYMSLFVTAI
+221 RLAYMSLFVTVI

-357 PFTSRLFGLSY
+357 PLTSRLFGLSY
-368 DEMTYHGCCY
+368 DEMTYHGYCY

-387 CFLYGWVGLAMII
+387 AYLYGWAGLACLL
-400 AFIGYFVYLIIKY
+400 AFLGYFLVIILCALIRNARR
-413 LVQDFHKYF
+413 YF
-422 TLEAGA
+422 TVEAGA
-428 IGIAFCLCLV
+428 CGVALCTALAHIY
-438 NAYCTAGVLRRPNA
+438 NTAGVLRRPNA
-452 SIYMSIL
+452 SFYLCLILASIWYLIYIRDYDDSK
-459 LAVVYYL
+459 
-466 TQMRSEQPDAL
+466 EN
-477 PDGEEKTA
+477 

>member
-16 PGALVALCAA
+16 PGALIALCAA
-26 QPLLDVLSFWTQD
+26 QPLLDVLSFWTQG
-39 LAWGSK
+39 LAWGGK

-133 ASFERGITIAFWIIA
+133 ARFERGITIAFWIIA
-148 AVELLSALTGTDPYT
+148 AVELLSALTGTNPYT
-163 YSGKHIGLRGW
+163 YPDKRIGLCGW
-174 FYCASTQSAILSM
+174 FYFANSQSAILSM
-187 LVPLTLCPALRSG
+187 LVPLALCPALRSG
-200 NIRRWL
+200 QIRRWL
-206 PVAVV
+206 PIAVV

-233 GMVITLALTKRGSAK
+233 GMGIIWAITRRGNRKIYIA
-248 VCAVLLLCAA
+248 LLLCAA
-258 VCAAGYTVSPMHR
+258 VCAAAFPVSPMR
-271 NQQAV
+271 QNQQAV

-328 MYGYSTKA
+328 MYGCSTKA
-336 AVITNVRT
+336 ADITNVRT

-357 PFTSRLFGLSY
+357 PLTSRLFGLSY
-368 DEMTYHGCCY
+368 DEMTYHGYCY

-387 CFLYGWVGLAMII
+387 AYLFGWAGLACML
-400 AFIGYFVYLIIKY
+400 AFLGYFLVIIVCALIRNARR
-413 LVQDFHKYF
+413 YF
-422 TLEAGA
+422 TVEAGA
-428 IGIAFCLCLV
+428 CGVALCTALA
-438 NAYCTAGVLRRPNA
+438 NIYNTAGVLRRPNA
-452 SIYMSIL
+452 SFYLCLILASIWCLIYIRD
-459 LAVVYYL
+459 YDDPK
-466 TQMRSEQPDAL
+466 EN
-477 PDGEEKTA
+477 

>member
-7 QERGCPRWL
+7 QERACPHWL
-16 PGALVALCAA
+16 PGVLVGLCAA

-45 LTLAL
+45 LTLSL
-50 RLLLFLC
+50 RLLIFLG
-57 VVLTGFV
+57 VMLTGFV
-64 LSGHKRAYWITAAVC
+64 LSERRRFYWIAAAVC
-79 AVLYAAHVLACL
+79 AALYAGHVLACL
-91 RANEAFTAANL
+91 RANAPFTTANL

-108 FIRVAQIPLF
+108 FIRFAQLPLF
-118 TIAFITFLRCCRQGF
+118 TIAFITFLRFCRQGF
-133 ASFERGITIAFWIIA
+133 ASLERGITIAFWIIA
-148 AVELLSALTGTDPYT
+148 TVALLSALTGTNPYT
-163 YSGKHIGLRGW
+163 YPDKRIGLCGW
-174 FYCASTQSAILSM
+174 FYFANSQSAILSM
-187 LVPLTLCPALRSG
+187 LVPLALCPALRSG

-206 PVAVV
+206 PIAVV

-221 RLAYMSLFVTAI
+221 RLAYMSLFVTVI

-357 PFTSRLFGLSY
+357 PLTSRLFGLSY
-368 DEMTYHGCCY
+368 DEMTYHGYCY

-387 CFLYGWVGLAMII
+387 AYLYGWAGLACLL
-400 AFIGYFVYLIIKY
+400 AFLGYFLVIIVCALIRNARR
-413 LVQDFHKYF
+413 YF
-422 TLEAGA
+422 TVEAGA
-428 IGIAFCLCLV
+428 CGVALCTALAHIY
-438 NAYCTAGVLRRPNA
+438 NTAGVLRRPNA
-452 SIYMSIL
+452 SFYLCLILASIWYLIYIRDYDDSK
-459 LAVVYYL
+459 
-466 TQMRSEQPDAL
+466 EN
-477 PDGEEKTA
+477 

>member
-16 PGALVALCAA
+16 PGALIALCAA
-26 QPLLDVLSFWTQD
+26 QPLLDVLSFWTQG
-39 LAWGSK
+39 LAWGGK

-64 LSGHKRAYWITAAVC
+64 LSGHKRAYWITAAAC
-79 AVLYAAHVLACL
+79 AVLYVAHVLACL

-148 AVELLSALTGTDPYT
+148 AVELLSALTGTNPYT
-163 YSGKHIGLRGW
+163 YPDKHIGLCGW
-174 FYCASTQSAILSM
+174 FYFANSQSAILSM

-233 GMVITLALTKRGSAK
+233 GTGIIWAITRRGNRKIYIA
-248 VCAVLLLCAA
+248 LLLCAA
-258 VCAAGYTVSPMHR
+258 VCAAAFPVSPMR
-271 NQQAV
+271 QNQQAV

-336 AVITNVRT
+336 ADITNVRT
-344 IKINYCRLMLNTE
+344 IKINYCRLMLNAE
-357 PFTSRLFGLSY
+357 PLTSRLFGLSY
-368 DEMTYHGCCY
+368 DEMTYHGYCY

-387 CFLYGWVGLAMII
+387 AYLYGWAGLACLL
-400 AFIGYFVYLIIKY
+400 AFLGYFLVIIVCALIRNARR
-413 LVQDFHKYF
+413 YF
-422 TLEAGA
+422 TVEAGA
-428 IGIAFCLCLV
+428 CGVALCTALA
-438 NAYCTAGVLRRPNA
+438 NIYNTAGVLRRPNA
-452 SIYMSIL
+452 SFYLCLILASIWCLIYIRD
-459 LAVVYYL
+459 YDDPK
-466 TQMRSEQPDAL
+466 EN
-477 PDGEEKTA
+477 